1 MTQKSRP
8 PRTEE
13 AAHLLRLASL
23 DEKAFHA
30 LLNASKTLT
39 AHALFHAQQAVEK
52 TLKAVLVSRRIS
64 QDA

>member
-1 MTQKSRP
+1 
-8 PRTEE
+8 
-13 AAHLLRLASL
+13 LRLASL

-30 LLNASKTLT
+30 LLNTSKTLT